1 MDNELKFIGWE
12 AEGLR
17 CPDHRI
23 DLRNGASPHPIVL
36 IQMPNGTGKTTTLKL
51 LRAAMSGKAEDWDS
65 EQVRPFRKK
74 NPKTDRGRFKVH
86 FLVGDKRAT
95 IRLHLDFRN
104 GKVQYETTYRSGN
117 EVGFQPPR
125 DLRRFI
131 TPWFVRFYIFDG
143 ELADKLLD
151 PSETD
156 AEQAIE
162 NLFQIRLLD
171 TMKSRVEDYWEEE
184 TTDQRVTKSS
194 RLGKQRR
201 KYRKAKERLQFL
213 KKQKAE
219 DEQRLAKLREELEEK
234 EEEFREEISNQEEL
248 NERLVTATENHT
260 QAEGEVEQTAE
271 RVLRQMRN
279 PRALSSSF
287 AEEMIDLRA
296 NLDSVKLPERSSREF
311 FTELARDEEK
321 CICGRDLDEEHR
333 EIIRERAERYLGSD
347 DNAFLN
353 NMKEEIGYIEENPEE
368 DESNLESE
376 IGELVDA
383 VAERQRW
390 RQGLDDVEDEGAR
403 DDPKAAQVR
412 EEVNDLE
419 DEIDRLEEK
428 MRKYDRR
435 DDTPAIDEAWG
446 IEVVKKRVERH
457 EKKVGEIADA
467 LNLLEKRKYLQ
478 SILRDAN
485 ERAHE
490 SISDEVCSQA
500 NQRIQTLMP
509 DNDIRIDGIDDCL
522 RLQNQGAGSAG
533 ETLTVGYAFLSTLFN
548 LSSYRLPFI
557 VDSPANPIDLNI
569 RDQVGSIV
577 PQLAN
582 QFVAFTISSE
592 RQGFVTALQEKAE
605 EVGQEVK
612 FVTLFRKGVE
622 EAEEQIGNDSPTQIT
637 ESEDGWRV
645 EGQSFFHHFQ
655 LEREP
660 E

>member
-1 MDNELKFIGWE
+1 
-12 AEGLR
+12 
-17 CPDHRI
+17 
-23 DLRNGASPHPIVL
+23 
-36 IQMPNGTGKTTTLKL
+36 
-51 LRAAMSGKAEDWDS
+51 
-65 EQVRPFRKK
+65 
-74 NPKTDRGRFKVH
+74 
-86 FLVGDKRAT
+86 
-95 IRLHLDFRN
+95 
-104 GKVQYETTYRSGN
+104 
-117 EVGFQPPR
+117 
-125 DLRRFI
+125 
-131 TPWFVRFYIFDG
+131 
-143 ELADKLLD
+143 
-151 PSETD
+151 
-156 AEQAIE
+156 
-162 NLFQIRLLD
+162 
-171 TMKSRVEDYWEEE
+171 
-184 TTDQRVTKSS
+184 
-194 RLGKQRR
+194 
-201 KYRKAKERLQFL
+201 
-213 KKQKAE
+213 
-219 DEQRLAKLREELEEK
+219 
-234 EEEFREEISNQEEL
+234 
-248 NERLVTATENHT
+248 
-260 QAEGEVEQTAE
+260 
-271 RVLRQMRN
+271 
-279 PRALSSSF
+279 
-287 AEEMIDLRA
+287 
-296 NLDSVKLPERSSREF
+296 
-311 FTELARDEEK
+311 
-321 CICGRDLDEEHR
+321 
-333 EIIRERAERYLGSD
+333 
-347 DNAFLN
+347 
-353 NMKEEIGYIEENPEE
+353 
-368 DESNLESE
+368 
-376 IGELVDA
+376 
-383 VAERQRW
+383 
-390 RQGLDDVEDEGAR
+390 
-403 DDPKAAQVR
+403 VR

-435 DDTPAIDEAWG
+435 DDTPAIGEAWG

-467 LNLLEKRKYLQ
+467 LNLLKKRKYLQ
-478 SILRDAN
+478 SILRDAS

-637 ESEDGWRV
+637 EFEDGWRV